1 MDIEFGIP
9 KKRVKSQEFRED
21 VACLRVEEDRGEG
34 KYKRFLINSLGM
46 DMLGITPGESV
57 AIGFKEGSIY
67 LAKVDETHP
76 HSYKTTLGKPYSFAD
91 GKMHNYIVD
100 TYFEEDSSIFHD
112 LEFIQVEDGVVEL
125 VDMSK
130 TTLENVSEQED
141 YSSIVQ
147 DTANEVIESQE
158 EEIVATAGEVYSDVI
173 EDKMSNDDT
182 QYEKLSNLL

>member
-21 VACLRVEEDRGEG
+21 VACLRIEEDRGEG

-67 LAKVDETHP
+67 LAKVDESHP

-100 TYFEEDSSIFHD
+100 TYFEEDSSTFHD
-112 LEFIQVEDGVVEL
+112 LEFVQVKDGVVEL
-125 VDMSK
+125 VDASK
-130 TTLENVSEQED
+130 TIVENISEQED
-141 YSSIVQ
+141 YSSDVQ
-147 DTANEVIESQE
+147 DTTNEVIESQE
-158 EEIVATAGEVYSDVI
+158 EELVPTGNVYSDVI
-173 EDKMSNDDT
+173 EDETSNDDA